1 MIICLAN
8 LKDDISAAVHGNI
21 RSSQPIAGAE
31 AKKYGKINASDI
43 SVDCNDPIQAD
54 LSFILKY
61 KSIFKCRLCPKVVC
75 LSEETV
81 KRHLSSKVTKLHTHT
96 CIIAAVLDLQ

>member
-1 MIICLAN
+1 MCLAN
-8 LKDDISAAVHGNI
+8 LKDDISAAVHRDI
-21 RSSQPIAGAE
+21 KSSQPIAGAE

-61 KSIFKCRLCPKVVC
+61 KSIYKCRLCPNVIC
-75 LSEETV
+75 LSEQTV
-81 KRHLSSKVTKLHTHT
+81 KRHLSSKVTKLHMHA
-96 CIIAAVLDLQ
+96 CIIAAVLYLQ